1 MYPKILYLKNNKQ
14 LIHIVKI
21 QQRFHL
27 LFMNTKYNKTKKI
40 IKIRFIA
47 ILQKSTLRSTK
58 YRVIQRN
65 QAFLSMTFVKRKF
78 QIAHNHKL

>member
-1 MYPKILYLKNNKQ
+1 
-14 LIHIVKI
+14 
-21 QQRFHL
+21 
-27 LFMNTKYNKTKKI
+27 MNTKYNKTKKI